1 MSHWLVKSKI
11 DRKKRTSVQASI
23 LKIDKVA
30 KTKASALSSGQWFF
44 QVWGQKVVRSLKFE
58 PERFADKAKYLNELD
73 FIGVY
78 VLKEDKKNKPKTEK
92 KQYSLF

>member
-1 MSHWLVKSKI
+1 MNHWLVKSKI

-23 LKIDKVA
+23 LKIDKVK
-30 KTKASALSSGQWFF
+30 KTKASSLSSGDWYF
-44 QVWGQKVVRSLKFE
+44 QVWSQKVVRSLKFE
-58 PERFADKAKYLNELD
+58 PEKFADKAKYFEELD

-78 VLKEDKKNKPKTEK
+78 ILKETIKNNTKTDK